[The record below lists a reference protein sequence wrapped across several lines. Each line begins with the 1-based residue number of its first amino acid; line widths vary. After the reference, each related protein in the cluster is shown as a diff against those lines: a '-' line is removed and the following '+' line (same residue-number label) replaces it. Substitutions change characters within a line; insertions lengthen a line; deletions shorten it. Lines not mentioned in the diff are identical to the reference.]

1 MSRGRAEG
9 VLCNSSHEASSN
21 YVPKIVV
28 GVCDGWDTVFHH
40 GFLPWSHSILE
51 ESRVASPFKAANDA
65 LSLHWEECADCLR
78 DGVSILKPPRHPLLS
93 LSPNCRL
100 SQRPHSDTFSRK
112 QVCFEDPIDVFFGD
126 DDTLDMS
133 HIAVAQSALLNWAT
147 KPWSKKRIRKYT
159 YHDVNHAKPLLPGT
173 AV

>member
-1 MSRGRAEG
+1 MAGTQYFTMGFCHGAIPFWRNPDLRVLSRR
-9 VLCNSSHEASSN
+9 
-21 YVPKIVV
+21 P
-28 GVCDGWDTVFHH
+28 T
-40 GFLPWSHSILE
+40 
-51 ESRVASPFKAANDA
+51 DA

-93 LSPNCRL
+93 LSPNYRL